1 MTSHCYLHYMHI
13 YACEYIRTHTSTMI
27 NTLLVWTSYCYL
39 YYIHIFVCEYIRTYT
54 NTMINTLLYGQ
65 IK

>member
-1 MTSHCYLHYMHI
+1 MTSHWYLYYMPI
-13 YACEYIRTHTSTMI
+13 YACENILTHTNTMV
-27 NTLLVWTSYCYL
+27 NTPLVWTSHCCL
-39 YYIHIFVCEYIRTYT
+39 YYTHIYVCEYIHTYT